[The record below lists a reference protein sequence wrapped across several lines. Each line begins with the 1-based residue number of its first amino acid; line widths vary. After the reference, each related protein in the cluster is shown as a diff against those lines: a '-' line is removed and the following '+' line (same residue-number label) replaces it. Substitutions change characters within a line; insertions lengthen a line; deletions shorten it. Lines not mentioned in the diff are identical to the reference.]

1 MNDHF
6 AVITP
11 SGSKRVIDFK
21 QAQPRS
27 KVVEVGAVWLD
38 RPKDLVDVIPERG
51 LSSQFPPSDPA
62 FWFPKFS

>member
-6 AVITP
+6 AMITP
-11 SGSKRVIDFK
+11 LGSKRVIDFK

-27 KVVEVGAVWLD
+27 EVVEDAAVWLD
-38 RPKDLVDVIPERG
+38 LPKDLMDALPERG

-62 FWFPKFS
+62 LWCPKSS

>member
-6 AVITP
+6 AMITP
-11 SGSKRVIDFK
+11 LGSKRVIDFK
-21 QAQPRS
+21 QAQSRS
-27 KVVEVGAVWLD
+27 EVVEDAAVWLD
-38 RPKDLVDVIPERG
+38 LPKDLMDALPERG

>member
-1 MNDHF
+1 VNDHF

-21 QAQPRS
+21 QVQPRS
-27 KVVEVGAVWLD
+27 KVVEGAAVWLD
-38 RPKDLVDVIPERG
+38 RPKDLVDVLPERD
-51 LSSQFPPSDPA
+51 LCSQFPPSDPA

>member
-27 KVVEVGAVWLD
+27 KVVEGAAVCLD
-38 RPKDLVDVIPERG
+38 RSKDLVDALPERG

-62 FWFPKFS
+62 VLFPKFS

>member
-21 QAQPRS
+21 QVQPRS
-27 KVVEVGAVWLD
+27 KVVEGAAVWLD
-38 RPKDLVDVIPERG
+38 RPKDLVDG
-51 LSSQFPPSDPA
+51 SS
-62 FWFPKFS
+62 